1 MIKIKIGQVS
11 LSAYPK
17 DKDQEKILKENFPAL
32 EKKIVRILQDA
43 EKEILD
49 EFITLLTTTATK
61 SKNGKLVPF
70 LACADLLEDTR
81 N

>member
-1 MIKIKIGQVS
+1 MLKIKIGQVS

-17 DKDQEKILKENFPAL
+17 DKDQE
-32 EKKIVRILQDA
+32 
-43 EKEILD
+43 EILD

>member
-1 MIKIKIGQVS
+1 MLKIKIGQVS

-17 DKDQEKILKENFPAL
+17 DKDQEEILKKNFPVL

-43 EKEILD
+43 EEDILD

-70 LACADLLEDTR
+70 LANADLLEGTR
-81 N
+81 H

>member
-1 MIKIKIGQVS
+1 MLKIKIGQVS

-17 DKDQEKILKENFPAL
+17 DKDQEEILKKNFPAL

-43 EKEILD
+43 EEDILD

-70 LACADLLEDTR
+70 LASADLLEDTR